1 MDDIIRL
8 IKSLGESGLLIKVV
22 SETIKN
28 KAKEQKSGFLCI
40 LLGTL
45 GSNSL
50 GNISA
55 NTGSIATGAGK
66 ETIRA
71 GEGKVRATR
80 IFDTT
85 EYFS

>member
-1 MDDIIRL
+1 M
-8 IKSLGESGLLIKVV
+8 
-22 SETIKN
+22 
-28 KAKEQKSGFLCI
+28 